1 MSEETRAAL
10 NEVEDRLQR
19 EVGDLRKILAA
30 DLPAHVR
37 RCVRLAFERSP
48 QADALD
54 DAQLGAL
61 KTATLSLADDLG
73 AEALAPFAELAPW
86 TWPRERPF
94 PPEAKGLR
102 DHPALAAALAALDA
116 RLEAFLLE
124 HALDPREL
132 GPERAAYREPAYFV
146 GGLYMK
152 SVVANYWR
160 ALADYDALSR
170 QVREQEGSDLRA
182 ARRQRWEDA

>member
-1 MSEETRAAL
+1 MSEETRDAL

-37 RCVRLAFERSP
+37 RSVRLAFERSP
-48 QADALD
+48 RADLLEH
-54 DAQLGAL
+54 AQLSALKSATGAL
-61 KTATLSLADDLG
+61 AEALSE
-73 AEALAPFAELAPW
+73 EALAPFAELGPW

-102 DHPALAAALAALDA
+102 DHPALAAALERLDA
-116 RLEAFLLE
+116 RLEAFLGE
-124 HALDPREL
+124 HALDPAEL

-170 QVREQEGSDLRA
+170 QVREQEGSEQRA